1 MKSLR
6 NTKGFTLVEI
16 IVVLVI
22 MVIMAAIAVPAVTG
36 YITDAENSKY
46 VQTAGS
52 IYTVVQTEEAAA
64 KAKGASV
71 DYTAIAETV
80 KDKVDGL
87 KNDTVTIIKSENGKY
102 TFTFSGKTVTFTPN
116 TNDMKVTDAS
126 TAGGN

>member
-36 YITDAENSKY
+36 YIKDAENSKY
-46 VQTAGS
+46 VQTARS
-52 IYTVVQTEEAAA
+52 IYTVVQIEEAAA

-80 KDKVDGL
+80 TDKVDGL
-87 KNDTVTIIKSENGKY
+87 KNDTVTIKSGNGKY

>member
-36 YITDAENSKY
+36 YIKDAENSKY
-46 VQTAGS
+46 VQTARS

-64 KAKGASV
+64 KAKG
-71 DYTAIAETV
+71 TAANYQTIAATV
-80 KDKVDGL
+80 EDKVDGL
-87 KNDTVTIIKSENGKY
+87 KNDTVTIKSANGKY

-116 TNDMKVTDAS
+116 TNDMKVE
-126 TAGGN
+126 

>member
-36 YITDAENSKY
+36 YIKDAENSKY
-46 VQTAGS
+46 VQTASS
-52 IYTVVQTEEAAA
+52 IYTVVQAEEAAA
-64 KAKGASV
+64 KAKNQKPN
-71 DYTAIAETV
+71 YTAIAETV

-87 KNDTVTIIKSENGKY
+87 KNDTVTIKSGKGKY
-102 TFTFSGKTVTFTPN
+102 TFTFSGKTVTFTPD

>member
-36 YITDAENSKY
+36 YIKDAENSKY
-46 VQTAGS
+46 VQTARS

-71 DYTAIAETV
+71 DYTAIAKTV

-87 KNDTVTIIKSENGKY
+87 KNDTVTIKSENGKY
-102 TFTFSGKTVTFTPN
+102 TFTFSGKTVTFTPD